1 MEKVALA
8 IGKVDEAIKK
18 SIRALKE
25 MGKGDSEILMT
36 ILPWM
41 ELQEKLFESSE
52 DLQELI
58 QTNLILNEKDCLE
71 YMRSIDG
78 KERDEELLQ
87 AASWIDGYMKQH
99 RRELLDVEQ
108 LAFYV
113 AIRELVNLLDNE
125 FKELNKE
132 QIKVLIST
140 EADWK
145 RYQSIPEDAGQIED
159 Q

>member
-1 MEKVALA
+1 MEKVALV

-71 YMRSIDG
+71 YIHS
-78 KERDEELLQ
+78 L
-87 AASWIDGYMKQH
+87 
-99 RRELLDVEQ
+99 
-108 LAFYV
+108 
-113 AIRELVNLLDNE
+113 
-125 FKELNKE
+125 
-132 QIKVLIST
+132 
-140 EADWK
+140 EAQD
-145 RYQSIPEDAGQIED
+145 SL
-159 Q
+159 